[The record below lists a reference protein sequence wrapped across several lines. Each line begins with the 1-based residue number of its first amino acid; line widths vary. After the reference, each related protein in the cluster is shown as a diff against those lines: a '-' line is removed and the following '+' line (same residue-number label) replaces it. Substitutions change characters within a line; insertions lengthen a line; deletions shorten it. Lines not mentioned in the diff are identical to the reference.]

1 VLDPLTQA
9 EKYGVDPF
17 RYYLLRGMSPFE
29 DSDYSEDRL
38 ITLYNTDLANN
49 LGNLVRRVETVAET
63 ADYVIQA
70 SEVPEA
76 PFGFH
81 DAMKDFRFHDA
92 LSALWSVANV
102 LNQRIDRA
110 KPWEMQKQGEDQKL
124 RGFLD
129 EAVKGLRSITYWLEP
144 FMPLTATKLR
154 ESFFSTK
161 MLKRGAPLFPR
172 LKQ

>member
-1 VLDPLTQA
+1 
-9 EKYGVDPF
+9 
-17 RYYLLRGMSPFE
+17 
-29 DSDYSEDRL
+29 
-38 ITLYNTDLANN
+38 
-49 LGNLVRRVETVAET
+49 
-63 ADYVIQA
+63 
-70 SEVPEA
+70 
-76 PFGFH
+76 
-81 DAMKDFRFHDA
+81 MKDFRFHDA

-161 MLKRGAPLFPR
+161 MLERGAPLFPR